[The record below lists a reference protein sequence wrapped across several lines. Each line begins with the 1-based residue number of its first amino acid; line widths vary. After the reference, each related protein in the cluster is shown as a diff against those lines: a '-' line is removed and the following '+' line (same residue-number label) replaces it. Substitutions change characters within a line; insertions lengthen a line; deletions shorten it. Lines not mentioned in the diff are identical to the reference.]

1 MRSLIVVFALMSVS
15 LFAQAKEQTVVL
27 SVPGMTC
34 SVCPITVKKSLSK
47 VEGVIRAESEFD
59 NKTAT
64 VTFDDVKTSIEEL
77 QQATADVGYPSV
89 VKAH

>member
-1 MRSLIVVFALMSVS
+1 MRSLMVVFALMSVS
-15 LFAQAKEQTVVL
+15 LFVQAKEQTVVL
-27 SVPGMTC
+27 SVPGMSC
-34 SVCPITVKKSLSK
+34 AVCPITVKKSLSK
-47 VEGVIRAESEFD
+47 VEGVITAESEFD

-89 VKAH
+89 VKEQ

>member
-15 LFAQAKEQTVVL
+15 FITQAKEQTVVL

-34 SVCPITVKKSLSK
+34 AVCPITVKKSLSR
-47 VEGVIRAESEFD
+47 VEGVISADSEFD

-64 VTFDDVKTSIEEL
+64 VTYDDDKTSIEEL

-89 VKAH
+89 VKAK